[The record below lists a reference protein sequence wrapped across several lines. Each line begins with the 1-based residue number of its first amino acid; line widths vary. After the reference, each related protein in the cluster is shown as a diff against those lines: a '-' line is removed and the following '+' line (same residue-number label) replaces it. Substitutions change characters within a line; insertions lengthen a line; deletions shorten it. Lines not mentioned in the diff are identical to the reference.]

1 MSAAPIV
8 LSVVVPSYDD
18 AVLLRG
24 CLQALA
30 VQTRMPDEII
40 VVDNGSHDD
49 TAAVARE
56 FGAAVVTEPQR
67 GVLHA
72 TAAGFDAASG
82 SLLGR
87 LDADSRPQPDWAA
100 RVVRRFEADPT
111 LGGLTGTGEFYGRGP
126 VWRFI
131 GRYVYL
137 GGYFLTMRLVLGRLP
152 LFGSSFALRREVWHE
167 LRPRLHLDDP
177 RAHDDLDITAVLS
190 PATGVDFD
198 RGLRVQVS
206 ARPFD
211 DFAGFRRRASWAFHM
226 LAVNLREVSWGR
238 RVVACARG
246 RRMRRMQ
253 RRAPLRAGR

>member
-1 MSAAPIV
+1 MSPDPPIV
-8 LSVVVPSYDD
+8 LSVIVPSYDD

-24 CLQALA
+24 CLRALA
-30 VQTRMPDEII
+30 GQTRQPDELI

-49 TAAVARE
+49 TAAVAQE
-56 FGAAVVTEPQR
+56 FGATVVVEPQR

-72 TAAGFDAASG
+72 TTAGFDAASG
-82 SLLGR
+82 SILGR
-87 LDADSRPQPDWAA
+87 LDADSRPAPDWAA
-100 RVVRRFEADPT
+100 RVVRRFDADPT

-152 LFGSSFALRREVWHE
+152 LFGSNFALRREVWQE

-190 PATGVDFD
+190 PETGVDFD
-198 RGLRVQVS
+198 HGLRVRVS

-211 DFAGFRRRASWAFHM
+211 DFAGFRRRATWAFHM
-226 LAVNLREVSWGR
+226 LAVNLREIGWGHR
-238 RVVACARG
+238 IIACARG
-246 RRMRRMQ
+246 RRMRR
-253 RRAPLRAGR
+253 RSRSGG